1 MSSDHNPQSGRS
13 VPPWLPILCIGAGVP
28 VLLLALDIIPLDPS
42 KVHAPR
48 WVLFSAG
55 LMFAFAGLIMSLV
68 PLRFEY
74 PALYMFACSL
84 MCTTFFLVGAWVAL
98 FATGIQGAI
107 GPIVV
112 TGPAADLMGRVIF
125 GFGALLLGFLT
136 AFSWRQW
143 WRALRG
149 QKIDLG

>member
-1 MSSDHNPQSGRS
+1 MPSKHHSQSDGP
-13 VPPWLPILCIGAGVP
+13 VPSWLPILFVGAGIP
-28 VLLLALDIIPLDPS
+28 IILLALDIIPVDPS

-55 LMFAFAGLIMSLV
+55 LTFALAGLVMRLA
-68 PLRFEY
+68 PLRYER
-74 PALYMFACSL
+74 PARYMFACSL

-107 GPIVV
+107 GPILV

-125 GFGALLLGFLT
+125 GFGALLLGFMT
-136 AFSWRQW
+136 VFSWRQW

-149 QKIDLG
+149 QKIDLS

>member
-1 MSSDHNPQSGRS
+1 MPSEHNSRSDGPI
-13 VPPWLPILCIGAGVP
+13 PPWLPILCVGAGIP
-28 VLLLALDIIPLDPS
+28 VMLLALDIIPVDPS
-42 KVHAPR
+42 KVNAPR

-55 LMFAFAGLIMSLV
+55 LTFALAGLVMSLV
-68 PLRFEY
+68 PLRHQH
-74 PALYMFACSL
+74 PARYMFACSL

-107 GPIVV
+107 GPVAV

-125 GFGALLLGFLT
+125 GFGAVLLGVLMFY
-136 AFSWRQW
+136 SWRQW